1 MYVHIGNGAMV
12 KDSEII
18 GVFDIE
24 RATVSQDTREYLR
37 TAAPRKRDVSCTE
50 EIPRSFVV
58 TFDRE
63 ILDERVYVSRV
74 SPRTIA
80 GRVKGKLE
88 L

>member
-24 RATVSQDTREYLR
+24 RATVSQDTRGYLS
-37 TAAPRKRDVSCTE
+37 TAAARKRDVSCTE

-80 GRVKGKLE
+80 GRVKGKLD

>member
-1 MYVHIGNGAMV
+1 M
-12 KDSEII
+12 
-18 GVFDIE
+18 
-24 RATVSQDTREYLR
+24 R
-37 TAAPRKRDVSCTE
+37 TAAARKRDVSCTE

>member
-1 MYVHIGNGAMV
+1 MV

-37 TAAPRKRDVSCTE
+37 TAAARKRDVSCTE

-63 ILDERVYVSRV
+63 ILDERVYVRIGHGNRKSVRRLP
-74 SPRTIA
+74 SA
-80 GRVKGKLE
+80 YSGCGR
-88 L
+88 